1 MARYEI
7 VIDDNDREA
16 VTDDTA
22 WVANLY
28 VVDEETG
35 KMSDTL
41 AVGFS
46 GTPAA
51 ALEHMLMSITE
62 GDADES
68 AAAFLETGA
77 P

>member
-1 MARYEI
+1 MARFEI
-7 VIDDNDREA
+7 IIDDNDRED
-16 VTDDTA
+16 VVDSPWT
-22 WVANLY
+22 ANLY
-28 VVDEETG
+28 AVDESTG
-35 KMSDTL
+35 KTGEPL

-62 GDADES
+62 GDADED

-77 P
+77 